1 MDIEIKE
8 AYETLKEVIVDIS
21 GVVHSI
27 SQWKERQLIERYRKG
42 LGAINLIC
50 LKIRA
55 EDDVAQRFGK
65 HISLTLE
72 DRREIVAR
80 IISCSNDLNVIIES
94 DTMRSILMD
103 HSKLAEKVYLKMYG
117 EREDY
122 GPAEI
127 WADEKEFICWISTIP
142 SYIEDVV
149 FPAPLMVPVPL
160 YFARAPAITSQS

>member
-8 AYETLKEVIVDIS
+8 AYETLKEVIVDVS

-50 LKIRA
+50 LKITA

-65 HISLTLE
+65 NISLTLE
-72 DRREIVAR
+72 DRREIVDS
-80 IISCSNDLNVIIES
+80 IITFSKDLNVIIES
-94 DTMRSILMD
+94 DSMRSILMD
-103 HSKLAEKVYLKMYG
+103 HPKLAKKVYLKMYG

-127 WADEKEFICWISTIP
+127 WSDEKEFIRWIKTIP
-142 SYIEDVV
+142 SYIDEV
-149 FPAPLMVPVPL
+149 FEELDCV
-160 YFARAPAITSQS
+160 FK